1 MKRILVL
8 LTGLGWSLAAFAGEP
23 PVAQD
28 DEASTDDQTPVLI
41 DIQAND
47 ADPDGSALTITLGTD
62 DCPGDVVNYQ
72 DGTLAF
78 YPTTTIQT
86 TTECQIHYT
95 VGDGVGS
102 DTAVAFLTIEPSDG
116 TPTPCSAALAAD
128 AESFLVT
135 PGEAFSIQRSLLLEG
150 DVPAGEI
157 TLDFDPATLPT
168 LGTLTPTASA
178 FVYAPGAGFDQ
189 TDSFQY
195 RIRCAS
201 DPSDSALGTVQLVP
215 NQGGTPPLATP
226 NSFSMAQQEIQG
238 GPAELQVFFHQLLAD
253 DQAANGG
260 ALRFKESTPVSDG
273 TLRETIIS
281 LDYRP
286 REGFSGT
293 ATTSYRIEEVGNPVL
308 SNFAGVSFEVY
319 PAPQGLRD
327 LLETSYETPRNIQ
340 VATELLDNDNG
351 FGLALHLEEGSLT
364 APTEG
369 GTVAQQAPGL
379 LLYTPPAGFF
389 GTDTFTYRAANQ
401 LEGVDDD
408 WLTSSVPITVEVEV
422 AAPPV
427 DAVDD
432 HALVQTGEMIH
443 RIATEGLLAN
453 DLGIGELVVL
463 SVGPASLGTT
473 QLTPDGVVY
482 TPSADFWSIGRD
494 QFTYSVQY
502 AQGGSLPADT
512 ATVFLQAQPPCT
524 HLFADDFTGGLNRWT
539 HQAAVGGS
547 LAVSAEAGIVSGL
560 GLSVEVLPAAT
571 YVFVQDGATEAGTDL
586 SVSFWLNETQ
596 LELAEGSVHSLM
608 KSGQAFGL
616 LLTRAEGKTQIT
628 LAARADD
635 GDWHHSPWA
644 PLPSGD
650 RHLRTDWLAASGPGS
665 SDGLARLWVDGLLIA
680 ELAGLDNDTRE
691 AGVLNLGA
699 LFPIAPDTQGR
710 LFFDDYRSCQGPE
723 SRHAF
728 ARDDFEGSD
737 FSAWTGAV
745 QAAGV
750 LSRSPGAAL
759 EGAQGLEV
767 DITSSHPAGAFLYD
781 DSLDRETHYWATF
794 RLDSGDLVM
803 AEGDSFLL
811 FGGAGPGGWVV
822 SVRLAQIGGQKMM
835 RVIALEDDLGWVGSV
850 IEPLPP
856 GTVDLSLEWWASS
869 GPGKNNG
876 GARLRAGEQG
886 IGSLRNLDNDS
897 LHLTRG
903 SIGAVGGLD
912 AATSGSFAVDSF
924 ASWRG
929 LRGRDR
935 FLRDDFEAGDLS
947 AWTTAFG
954 PVSASSAAALA
965 GSYGLEIDLTDSAT
979 AGALVSID
987 LGGPERS
994 FRARMELDPNSLA
1007 MAPGPAQV
1015 FLSATG
1021 SNGAPFLVR
1030 LREDAGIYQLGV
1042 LTWSDDGTM
1051 VPLLPWLPLADAPQT
1066 IYLEWLAATFPG
1078 ASDGIFE
1085 ISVEGGGKL
1094 RRDDLDTDGKT
1105 ITGLSL
1111 GAPWG
1116 VSPQTTGRF
1125 FIDNFEAWR

>member
-1 MKRILVL
+1 MKWILIL
-8 LTGLGWSLAAFAGEP
+8 LTSLGWSLAAFAGEP
-23 PVAQD
+23 PIAQD
-28 DEASTDDQTPVLI
+28 DEAATDDQTPVLI
-41 DIQAND
+41 DVQAND
-47 ADPDGSALTITLGTD
+47 VDPDGSALTLTLGTD

-78 YPTTTIQT
+78 YPTTTVQAT
-86 TTECQIHYT
+86 TLCEIHYS
-95 VGDGVGS
+95 VGDGVAS
-102 DTAVAFLTIEPSDG
+102 DTAKAVLTIEPSDG

-128 AESFLVT
+128 SESFLVT
-135 PGEAFSIQRSLLLEG
+135 PGEVFSIQRSLLLEG
-150 DVPAGEI
+150 DDPAGEI
-157 TLDFDPATLPT
+157 TLDFDPASLPT
-168 LGTLTPTASA
+168 LGTLTPAASA

-189 TDSFQY
+189 PDSFQY

-201 DPSDSALGTVQLVP
+201 DPSDTALGTVHLVP
-215 NQGGTPPLATP
+215 NQGGTPPVATP
-226 NSFSMAQQEIQG
+226 NSFLMAQQEIQG

-260 ALRFKESTPVSDG
+260 ELRFKESTPVSDG
-273 TLRETIIS
+273 TLRETIVS

-286 REGFSGT
+286 PVVFSDT
-293 ATTSYRIEEVGNPVL
+293 ATTSYRIEEAGNPVL
-308 SNFAGVSFEVY
+308 SNFAEVSFEVY
-319 PAPQGLRD
+319 PAPQGQGDQLA
-327 LLETSYETPRNIQ
+327 TPYETPRTIQ
-340 VATELLDNDNG
+340 AATELLGNDNG
-351 FGLALHLEEGSLT
+351 FGLALHVEEGSLT
-364 APTEG
+364 DPSD
-369 GTVAQQAPGL
+369 GTVVEQAPGVL
-379 LLYTPPAGFF
+379 VYTPRAGFF
-389 GTDTFTYRAANQ
+389 GADTFTYRAANQ
-401 LEGVDDD
+401 LAGVNDD
-408 WLTSSVPITVEVEV
+408 WVTSSVPITVEVEV

-432 HALVQTGEMIH
+432 HALVPTGETVH
-443 RIATEGLLAN
+443 RIATAGLLAN
-453 DLGIGELVVL
+453 DQGVGELVVL

-482 TPSADFWSIGRD
+482 TPSADFWTIGRD
-494 QFTYSVQY
+494 QFTYAVQY

-512 ATVFLQAQPPCT
+512 ATVYLQAQPPCT
-524 HLFADDFTGGLNRWT
+524 HLFSDDFTGGLNRWT
-539 HQAAVGGS
+539 QLAAVGGD

-571 YVFVQDGATEAGTDL
+571 YVFVGDGATEAGTDL
-586 SVSFWLNETQ
+586 SVTFWLNDSQ
-596 LELAEGSVHSLM
+596 LQLADGAFHFLM
-608 KSGQAFGL
+608 RSGQAFGL
-616 LLTRAEGKTQIT
+616 VLTREEGQTQIT

-635 GDWHHSPWA
+635 GHWHHSPWA

-650 RHLRTDWLAASGPGS
+650 RHLRTDWLAASGPGA
-665 SDGLARLWVDGLLIA
+665 SDGVARLWVDGLLTA
-680 ELAGLDNDTRE
+680 EHAGLDNDSQE
-691 AGVLNLGA
+691 AGALNLGA
-699 LFPIAPDTQGR
+699 VFPIAPTTQGS

-750 LSRSPGAAL
+750 LNLSTGAAL

-767 DITSSHPAGAFLYD
+767 DITSSDPAGAFLYD

-794 RLDSGDLVM
+794 RLDANDLVM
-803 AEGDSFLL
+803 ADGDSFLL

-822 SVRLAQIGGQKMM
+822 SVRLAQIGGQKLM
-835 RVIALEDDLGWVGSV
+835 RVVALEDDLGWVGSV
-850 IEPLPP
+850 IEPLPS
-856 GTVDLSLEWWASS
+856 GIVDLSLEWWASS

-876 GARLRAGEQG
+876 GARLKAGEQG

-903 SIGAVGGLD
+903 SIGAVAGLD
-912 AATSGSFAVDSF
+912 AGTGGSFAVDAF
-924 ASWRG
+924 KSWRG
-929 LRGRDR
+929 LRGRER
-935 FLRDDFEAGDLS
+935 FLRDDFETGDLS

-954 PVSASSAAALA
+954 PVSASSTAALA
-965 GSYGLEIDLTDSAT
+965 GSYGLEVDLTDAAT

-987 LGGPERS
+987 LGGVQRS
-994 FRARMELDPNSLA
+994 LRARMELDPNSLV

-1021 SNGAPFLVR
+1021 TNGAPFLVR
-1030 LREDAGIYQLGV
+1030 LREEAGIYQLGV

-1051 VPLLPWLPLADAPQT
+1051 VPLLPWLPLSDGPQT

-1078 ASDGIFE
+1078 ASDGVFE
-1085 ISVEGGGKL
+1085 ISLEGGGKL